1 MIIQNCSSCS
11 QIIHADK
18 ESLSAMPLR
27 TFGYS
32 LSGGI
37 DLDENGYPDLVVG
50 AYESDSV
57 VLLRAR
63 PIIGILTSV
72 EPINLTNFNPNARNC
87 LIDSKPTNY
96 APWFVY
102 DTRTRTY
109 RV

>member
-1 MIIQNCSSCS
+1 MSTT
-11 QIIHADK
+11 
-18 ESLSAMPLR
+18 PLR

-63 PIIGILTSV
+63 PIIGIRTFVQS
-72 EPINLTNFNPNARNC
+72 PTNLTNFDPNARNC
-87 LIDSKPTNY
+87 LINNTNY
-96 APWFVY
+96 APWFVHLFTSIINIY
-102 DTRTRTY
+102 IRSIRTHAY
-109 RV
+109 PIV